1 MTEERIRRV
10 GENEALYRQV
20 NEQVRGI
27 NKGISTMTGSFDV
40 LCECG
45 TLECMEHIS
54 VTPQVYEQT
63 RSESDHFIV
72 LRGHEVDEIEHVI
85 ADHGSFYVI
94 EKTPPEAKQLAEEM
108 DPRT

>member
-27 NKGISTMTGSFDV
+27 NEGISATSGTFDI

-45 TLECMEHIS
+45 TLECMEHIP

-63 RSESDHFIV
+63 RSESDRFIM
-72 LRGHEVDEIEHVI
+72 LRGHHVGEIEEVI

-94 EKTPPEAKQLAEEM
+94 EKKPPEAKQFADET